1 MPIAQTNSLY
11 EQVGGEAGVEAIV
24 DRFYEKLWAE
34 PKLDQ
39 FFKGIERQEL
49 KRHQRMFLN
58 LLLGGGEFY
67 SGRPLVEAHATLK
80 IDEASYDLV
89 CDYFVETCRDLDIDE
104 SVISIAGGALVGF
117 KSSVVTV

>member
-24 DRFYEKLWAE
+24 NRFYEKLWAE
-34 PKLDQ
+34 PKLDK
-39 FFKGIERQEL
+39 FFKGIERAEL

-58 LLLGGGEFY
+58 LLLGGGQFY
-67 SGRPLVEAHATLK
+67 TGRPLVESHATLA
-80 IDEASYDLV
+80 IDDASYDLV

-104 SVISIAGGALVGF
+104 TVISIAGGALAGF
-117 KSSVVTV
+117 RSSVVTV

>member
-1 MPIAQTNSLY
+1 MPITPVASLY
-11 EQVGGEAGVEAIV
+11 EQVGGAAGVEALV

-39 FFKGIERQEL
+39 FFKGIERDQL

-80 IDEASYDLV
+80 IDDAAYDLV
-89 CDYFVETCRDLDIDE
+89 CHYFVETCRDLDIDE
-104 SVISIAGGALVGF
+104 SVISIAGGALDGF
-117 KSSVVTV
+117 RSSVVTV

>member
-67 SGRPLVEAHATLK
+67 SGRPLVESHATLK
-80 IDEASYDLV
+80 IDDASYDLV
-89 CDYFVETCRDLDIDE
+89 CGYFVETCRDLEIDE
-104 SVISIAGGALVGF
+104 SVISIAGGALAGF
-117 KSSVVTV
+117 RSSVVTV

>member
-11 EQVGGEAGVEAIV
+11 QQVGGEAGVEAIV

-34 PKLDQ
+34 PKLDK

-67 SGRPLVEAHATLK
+67 SGRPLVESHATLG
-80 IDEASYDLV
+80 IDDASYDLV

-104 SVISIAGGALVGF
+104 TVISIAGGALAGF
-117 KSSVVTV
+117 RSSVVTV

>member
-1 MPIAQTNSLY
+1 MPITPVSSLY
-11 EQVGGEAGVEAIV
+11 EQVGGAAGVEALV

-67 SGRPLVEAHATLK
+67 TGRPLTEAHATLK
-80 IDEASYDLV
+80 IDDSAYDLV
-89 CDYFVETCRDLDIDE
+89 CYYFVETCRDLDIDE
-104 SVISIAGGALVGF
+104 TVISIAGGALAGF
-117 KSSVVTV
+117 RSSVVTV

>member
-34 PKLDQ
+34 PKLDR

-58 LLLGGGEFY
+58 LLLGGPEFY
-67 SGRPLVEAHATLK
+67 SGRPLVESHATLK
-80 IDEASYDLV
+80 IDDASYDLV
-89 CDYFVETCRDLDIDE
+89 CAYFVETCRDLDIDE
-104 SVISIAGGALVGF
+104 TVISIAGGALAGF
-117 KSSVVTV
+117 RSSVVTV